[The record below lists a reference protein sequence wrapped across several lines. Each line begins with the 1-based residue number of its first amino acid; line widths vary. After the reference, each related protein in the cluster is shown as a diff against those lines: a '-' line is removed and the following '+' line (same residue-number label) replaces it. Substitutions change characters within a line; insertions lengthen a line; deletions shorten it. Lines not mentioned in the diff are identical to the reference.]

1 MSKKLEEVEK
11 AKDQAE
17 QDGYEMGVAKTKEA
31 FRAEVSEVCR
41 HYYLQVWNEA
51 FNQTGVDASSTLRR
65 AESAY
70 YPPTIRTS
78 VQSLFKE
85 AGLLEAVVKP
95 TKVTK
100 EVTHDAI

>member
-65 AESAY
+65 AESMY
-70 YPPTIRTS
+70 YPLAIRASGFLGSKANTLRR
-78 VQSLFKE
+78 QMLARRAQPKLF
-85 AGLLEAVVKP
+85 L
-95 TKVTK
+95 
-100 EVTHDAI
+100 